1 MVAPALAQE
10 PFYKGKRLTVLINF
24 DAGSAT
30 DIEGRVFARHF
41 AKHIEGQPQVIVQN
55 IAGAGG
61 INGTQYLGEVAPKD
75 GTTLGYL
82 TGSAWNFASQ
92 PNLFRHR
99 LPRLRVRRLS
109 GRHRGLLCA
118 H

>member
-1 MVAPALAQE
+1 MSAVRILMLLSLAVGAVSDPALAQE
-10 PFYKGKRLTVLINF
+10 PFYKGKRLTVLVNF

-41 AKHIEGQPQVIVQN
+41 AKHIDGQPQVIVQN

-61 INGTQYLGEVAPKD
+61 NNGTQYLSEVAPKD

-82 TGSAWNFASQ
+82 TGSAWNFASHPQ
-92 PNLFRHR
+92 SFRLDFR
-99 LPRLRVRRLS
+99 D
-109 GRHRGLLCA
+109 
-118 H
+118 